1 MSEIQ
6 IKNDELRSL
15 IPRLPP
21 PHKLMLTEGVRC
33 FPPEVILLILT
44 EIRLYN
50 KFDESNDPYG
60 EHDFG
65 SFDYQDETILWKFD
79 YYDDDFEYFKENG
92 NRVLTV
98 MLKHEY

>member
-6 IKNDELRSL
+6 IKNDELRKM
-15 IPRLPP
+15 LPSMP
-21 PHKLMLTEGVRC
+21 LPHRLMLTEGVRC
-33 FPPEVILLILT
+33 FPSEDILLILT
-44 EIRLYN
+44 EIRNYN
-50 KFDESNDPYG
+50 KFDESVDPYG

-65 SFDYQDETILWKFD
+65 KFDYQDETILWKFD

-98 MLKHEY
+98 MLGHEY

>member
-6 IKNDELRSL
+6 IKNDELRSAL
-15 IPRLPP
+15 PRMPR
-21 PHKLMLTEGVRC
+21 PHRLMLTEGVRC
-33 FPPEVILLILT
+33 FSPEDILLILT

-65 SFDYQDETILWKFD
+65 SFDYQDETIFWKFD